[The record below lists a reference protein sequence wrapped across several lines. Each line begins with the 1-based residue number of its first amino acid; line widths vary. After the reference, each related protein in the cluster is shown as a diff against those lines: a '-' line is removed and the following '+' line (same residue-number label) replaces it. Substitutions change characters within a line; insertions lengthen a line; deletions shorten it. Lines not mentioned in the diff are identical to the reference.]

1 MNSYLW
7 PNEEL
12 IKMNNYPWPN
22 EELMKRNSYHPQMNL
37 SACYGLVV
45 WFDRSRSDQTSAVQ
59 ALIMNTFL
67 HRVTH
72 CAWGSLW
79 VLWLLYSIYVY
90 GNIVSSHYREREK
103 ERQESWQT
111 TRCFFLCFELRFFWR
126 LFFPFTALCW
136 LLSLDLEQLPPS
148 SASCS
153 SALSDSSLAVSS
165 FLSVAL
171 SSKPDPVAPMS
182 RSPSETTRM
191 CVTRSNSQCYRTC
204 YDDIDIALRCNST
217 YDS

>member
-1 MNSYLW
+1 MKNSW
-7 PNEEL
+7 KGTV
-12 IKMNNYPWPN
+12 I
-22 EELMKRNSYHPQMNL
+22 HPQMNL

-45 WFDRSRSDQTSAVQ
+45 WFDRSASDQTSAVQ
-59 ALIMNTFL
+59 ALIINKFL

-79 VLWLLYSIYVY
+79 VLWLLYSICVWKR
-90 GNIVSSHYREREK
+90 IQPLQRERK
-103 ERQESWQT
+103 RDRSWQT

-136 LLSLDLEQLPPS
+136 LLSLDLEELPSS

-153 SALSDSSLAVSS
+153 SPLSDSSLAFSS
-165 FLSVAL
+165 FLSIAL
-171 SSKPDPVAPMS
+171 SSKPDPVAPKS

-204 YDDIDIALRCNST
+204 DDDIDTALHCHST